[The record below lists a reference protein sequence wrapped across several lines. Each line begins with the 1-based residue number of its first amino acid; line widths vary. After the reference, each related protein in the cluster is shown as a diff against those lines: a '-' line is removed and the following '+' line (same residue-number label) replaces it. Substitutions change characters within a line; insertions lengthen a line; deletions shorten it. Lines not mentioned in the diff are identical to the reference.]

1 MGAELGSVEV
11 MGAHVRYRRTGEGR
25 PDCLVLL
32 HGLGADHRGLLRMAG
47 AIHGFD
53 VVALDLP
60 GFGLSE
66 AMSAPYTMEAYAAV
80 VEQLRIHLGRTRI
93 HLTGHSLGANIALV
107 YAARYGAALESLCLL
122 NPVWGLPRLITTLAR
137 LYYGLGVRLPSP
149 ADRLWLASRAAV
161 YIGDMLTFTT
171 SDRTTRRNILAQ
183 DYVNMRR
190 ADLRAIKQSYRS
202 YLDTPWEQ
210 YAARITARTLIVT
223 GSRDK
228 VARPSSMAQLQERI
242 AGSGTVVVPDAGHLL
257 TSEMPGP
264 VGALVNRF
272 LTGIVGRPG
281 PRQAGRLYAHRHHRG
296 HRQAARSDIAVD
308 SPSDVIGRRWPDAR
322 PDGSAPGPPCPPA
335 RRVQLPRR

>member
-1 MGAELGSVEV
+1 MGAELSSVEV
-11 MGAHVRYRRTGEGR
+11 MGAQVRYRRTGEGR
-25 PDCLVLL
+25 SDCLVLL

-53 VVALDLP
+53 IVALDLP

-66 AMSAPYTMEAYAAV
+66 AMPAPYTMEAYAAV

-122 NPVWGLPRLITTLAR
+122 NPVWGLPRLTTTLAR
-137 LYYGLGVRLPSP
+137 LYYGLGVRLPPP

-161 YIGDMLTFTT
+161 YIGDSLTFTT
-171 SDRTTRRNILAQ
+171 TDRTTRRNILAH

-242 AGSGTVVVPDAGHLL
+242 AGSGTTVVPDAGHLL
-257 TSEMPGP
+257 TSELPGP
-264 VGALVNRF
+264 VGALVDRF
-272 LTGIVGRPG
+272 LTGVVGRPG
-281 PRQAGRLYAHRHHRG
+281 PRHASRLHAHRHHRG

-308 SPSDVIGRRWPDAR
+308 SPSR
-322 PDGSAPGPPCPPA
+322 
-335 RRVQLPRR
+335 

>member
-1 MGAELGSVEV
+1 
-11 MGAHVRYRRTGEGR
+11 
-25 PDCLVLL
+25 
-32 HGLGADHRGLLRMAG
+32 MAG

-53 VVALDLP
+53 IVALDLP

-66 AMSAPYTMEAYAAV
+66 AMPAPYTMEAYAAV
-80 VEQLRIHLGRTRI
+80 VDQLRIHLGRTRI

-107 YAARYGAALESLCLL
+107 YAAQYGTALESLCLL
-122 NPVWGLPRLITTLAR
+122 NPVWGLPRLTTTLAR
-137 LYYGLGVRLPSP
+137 LYYGLGVRLPPP

-161 YIGDMLTFTT
+161 YIGDLLTFTT

-190 ADLRAIKQSYRS
+190 ADLRAIKQSYCS

-210 YAARITARTLIVT
+210 YAAGITARTLIVT

-242 AGSGTVVVPDAGHLL
+242 AGSRTTVVPDAGHLL
-257 TSEMPGP
+257 PSELPGS

-272 LTGIVGRPG
+272 LTGVVGRPG
-281 PRQAGRLYAHRHHRG
+281 SRQASRLHAYWHHRTNW
-296 HRQAARSDIAVD
+296 QAARSDIAVD
-308 SPSDVIGRRWPDAR
+308 SPRGGIVGRWPDER
-322 PDGSAPGPPCPPA
+322 PDGSAPQSSCPPA
-335 RRVQLPRR
+335 RRVRLPRRC